1 MNKEIENISME
12 VEHLKAV
19 TLNQT
24 CNECFV
30 MKNYISNQYH
40 QLHSKFQALEKLGQ
54 SNLLKNQPH
63 STQEIKKSISILGL
77 YVLV

>member
-24 CNECFV
+24 CNDCFV
-30 MKNYISNQYH
+30 MKNYISEQYL
-40 QLHSKFQALEKLGQ
+40 QLHSKFEALEKLIQ
-54 SNLLKNQPH
+54 SNHLVNHPN
-63 STQEIKKSISILGL
+63 STQKIRKSISILGL